1 MTWHLDEKVCVWRS
15 CDIWRKIAAGVE
27 GMYGVVDLG
36 DGMGGTVDRVSECVD
51 VLSECVDVLSECV
64 DGISECVDG
73 MGECVDGIVDWEE
86 NGLTAY
92 VGLRMLRHQKRGG
105 ISRLG

>member
-36 DGMGGTVDRVSECVD
+36 DGMDGPVERVC
-51 VLSECVDVLSECV
+51 ECV

-73 MGECVDGIVDWEE
+73 MGECVDGVVDWEE